1 MKLNQQHV
9 LITGANRGIG
19 LGLAK
24 AMASEKTHL
33 HLVIRKSDPQLCSEL
48 MGLGAISVTEW
59 IFDLSSD
66 KDLQTCFEKL
76 QKTPMDILIN
86 NAGLLTGGLIEEQ
99 NFSDI
104 QKMFQV
110 NLLAV
115 IRLSQAV
122 IPGMIQRKKGKIVN
136 NASVSAI
143 MHFPSASTYAA
154 GKAAILAFTNCISH
168 ELKDTG
174 VSTLTLI
181 TPGVKTQM
189 FDDIETMYAKNIET
203 PKDSISTSEYAQQ
216 VIEAIKNDEE
226 MLTPRGATLWGL
238 MIAKYIPTLFNNAV
252 RKRFR
257 R

>member
-1 MKLNQQHV
+1 MELNQQHV

-24 AMASEKTHL
+24 AIAGEKAHIHL
-33 HLVIRKSDPQLCSEL
+33 LIRKPDPKLNSEL
-48 MGLGAISVTEW
+48 INLGASSVTEW
-59 IFDLSSD
+59 IYDLSSE
-66 KDLQTCFEKL
+66 KDLQSCYEKL
-76 QKTPMDILIN
+76 QKTSIDILIN

-99 NFSDI
+99 SFLDI

-154 GKAAILAFTNCISH
+154 GKAAVLAFTNCISH
-168 ELKDTG
+168 ELKNTG

-189 FDDIETMYAKNIET
+189 FDEIETMYAKNIET
-203 PKDSISTSEYAQQ
+203 PKDSISTAEYAQQ
-216 VIEAIKNDEE
+216 VITAIKQDQEI
-226 MLTPRGATLWGL
+226 LTPTGATFWGL
-238 MIAKYIPTLFNNAV
+238 MIAKYIPALFNTAV

>member
-1 MKLNQQHV
+1 MELNKQHI

-24 AMASEKTHL
+24 AFAKEKAHL
-33 HLVIRKSDPQLCSEL
+33 HLLIRKSDPSLCSDL
-48 MGLGAISVTEW
+48 MNLGASSVTEW
-59 IFDLSSD
+59 LYDLSNE
-66 KDLQTCFEKL
+66 KDLQNCFEKL
-76 QKTPMDILIN
+76 QNTPIDILIN

-99 NFSDI
+99 NFSEI

-115 IRLSQAV
+115 IRLTQAV
-122 IPGMIQRKKGKIVN
+122 IPGMIHRKRGKIVN

-154 GKAAILAFTNCISH
+154 AKAAVLAFTNCISH
-168 ELKDTG
+168 ELKNTG
-174 VSTLTLI
+174 VSTLSLI

-189 FDDIETMYAKNIET
+189 FDEIENLYSKNIET
-203 PKDSISTSEYAQQ
+203 PKDSISTAEYAQQ
-216 VIEAIKNDEE
+216 VLTAIKQDDEV
-226 MLTPRGATLWGL
+226 LTPRGATFWGL
-238 MIAKYIPTLFNNAV
+238 MIAKYTPSLFNTAV